1 MLERPETGNK
11 IELSIGKGQFF
22 RRPAMKLRMGQ
33 RIPAKSQGHS
43 REIDSRRDS
52 AKRRNRTQPHTSATR
67 DVQNS
72 FLAPRL
78 EAARQPSEMPRHLP
92 RRRTGAVIN
101 AIVEV
106 PNRAVVE
113 VIHSLISSL
122 VSVRLNRHG
131 NVYIPLTEGEA
142 LLKQSLQS
150 SFLSTQDFGVACCRS
165 ILKEAICS
173 ETSPSMNIM
182 TAEVHMKTDIF
193 VSRP

>member
-1 MLERPETGNK
+1 MLERAETGNK
-11 IELSIGKGQFF
+11 IELSVGEGQFF
-22 RRPAMKLRMGQ
+22 RRSAMKLRMGQ
-33 RIPAKSQGHS
+33 RNQAKIQGHS
-43 REIDSRRDS
+43 REIDSRRDG
-52 AKRRNRTQPHTSATR
+52 AKRRNRTQPHTGATR

-78 EAARQPSEMPRHLP
+78 EVASQPSEMPGHLP
-92 RRRTGAVIN
+92 RCQTGAVIN

-106 PNRAVVE
+106 SNRAVVE
-113 VIHSLISSL
+113 ASRSFICSLIS
-122 VSVRLNRHG
+122 VCLNRHG
-131 NVYIPLTEGEA
+131 NVYIPLTEGET

-150 SFLSTQDFGVACCRS
+150 SFLSTQAFGVACCRS

-173 ETSPSMNIM
+173 ETRPSMNMM